1 MDFIKACWSLRV
13 FASQLKDTFSIQG
26 GHHRITQYATVFKL
40 WMLSFH
46 FRNSFFQFLYL
57 FLVSTF
63 HAVGIYDG
71 LAAVEATEP
80 HSHHLLTLI
89 IILAIN
95 IFAFLL
101 CSYSDPGIIKKEC
114 SLNIY
119 WQYPYDEVIFLPNT
133 KCPTCGIIKPARSK
147 HCS

>member
-1 MDFIKACWSLRV
+1 
-13 FASQLKDTFSIQG
+13 
-26 GHHRITQYATVFKL
+26 
-40 WMLSFH
+40 MLSFH

-63 HAVGIYDG
+63 HAVGIHDG
-71 LAAVEATEP
+71 LAAVQATEP
-80 HSHHLLTLI
+80 QKNHLLTLI

-95 IFAFLL
+95 IYFFLL
-101 CSYSDPGIIKKEC
+101 CSYSDPGIIDKEHR
-114 SLNIY
+114 NVY
-119 WQYPYDEVIFLPNT
+119 RQYPFDGVIFVPET